1 MKTGLIVLTVILG
14 VLLVSRGYA
23 RQTGNIQKGK
33 QLYEEYCAVC
43 HGDAGV
49 GQDKEH
55 PRGGRDKDDNRLAP
69 ALDGTGHTFHH
80 PPSVLFRITQGGS
93 PDGSSSMPS
102 FGDRLTDDEIRSI
115 IAYFQSL
122 WPDKLMRQYKKEFRR
137 EMR

>member
-1 MKTGLIVLTVILG
+1 MKTGLIVLAVILG

-23 RQTGNIQKGK
+23 RQMGSIQKGK

-49 GQDKEH
+49 GQDREH
-55 PRGGRDKDDNRLAP
+55 PRGGRDKDGNRLAP

-80 PPSVLFRITQGGS
+80 PPSVLFRITHGGS
-93 PDGSSSMPS
+93 PDGSGAMPS
-102 FGDRLTDDEIRSI
+102 FGDRLTEDEIWSI